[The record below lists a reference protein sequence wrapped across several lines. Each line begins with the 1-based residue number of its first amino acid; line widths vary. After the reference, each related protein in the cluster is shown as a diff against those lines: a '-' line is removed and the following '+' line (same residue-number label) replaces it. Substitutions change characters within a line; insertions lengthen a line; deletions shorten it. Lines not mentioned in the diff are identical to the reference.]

1 LQHIEANLKDNNSTG
16 NTEAIGRDTE
26 EFKEEL
32 SRKRKTIIVIKAT
45 KVARDTTDC
54 RSRSVIP
61 CVMVKNTGMVPR
73 GFVNVKKEVKQSKAK
88 GKIVSI
94 AV

>member
-1 LQHIEANLKDNNSTG
+1 LVEIPKNLKRNCPANV
-16 NTEAIGRDTE
+16 
-26 EFKEEL
+26 
-32 SRKRKTIIVIKAT
+32 KTIIVIKAT